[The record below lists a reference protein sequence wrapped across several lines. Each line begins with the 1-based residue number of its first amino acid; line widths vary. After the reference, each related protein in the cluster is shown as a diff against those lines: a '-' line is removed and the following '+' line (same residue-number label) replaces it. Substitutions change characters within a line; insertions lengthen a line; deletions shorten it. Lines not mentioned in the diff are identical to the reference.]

1 MSGLHYEGNHLIR
14 PPSEARS
21 LLLQV
26 TVGCSHNKCIFCP
39 TYKGVKFKIKP
50 DEIILKDIE
59 YASNYYFNV
68 KRVFLMDGDALII
81 PQRKLVWIL
90 EQINKK
96 LPLVERIGI
105 YANAKAIK
113 RKSIEEL
120 KELKDLKLG
129 IIYYGI
135 ESGNDE
141 VLKFIKKGTTSKDLI
156 EQGKKV
162 IEAGIKLSCTVL
174 LGIAPRGLSYNH
186 AIDTGK
192 VLSEIDPDFVGALT
206 VMIVPGTELYEMVER
221 GEFKPYNQHELLKEL
236 RNMLANT
243 NMTHGLFTSN
253 HASNYLPLKVKMPEE
268 KEAAIKMIDLAL
280 KGEIPL
286 REEWMRAL

>member
-1 MSGLHYEGNHLIR
+1 MNGMHYEGNHIIR

-21 LLLQV
+21 ILLQV

-59 YASNYYFNV
+59 YAANYYFNV
-68 KRVFLMDGDALII
+68 RRLFLMDGDALII
-81 PQRKLVWIL
+81 PQKKLVWIL
-90 EQINKK
+90 ETINKK

-113 RKSIEEL
+113 RKSLEEL
-120 KELKDLKLG
+120 KELRDLKLG

-141 VLKFIKKGTTSKDLI
+141 VLKFVKKGTSSSELI

-174 LGIAPRGLSYNH
+174 LGIAPRGLSFSH
-186 AIDTGK
+186 AVDTGN
-192 VLSEIDPDFVGALT
+192 VLTKIDPDYASALT
-206 VMIVPGTELYEMVER
+206 VMIVPGTELYNMVKE
-221 GEFKPYNQHELLKEL
+221 GKFKPYNQKELLEEL
-236 RNMLANT
+236 KVMLENT

-253 HASNYLPLKVKMPEE
+253 HASNYLPLKVKLPED
-268 KEAAIKMIDLAL
+268 KKKALNMIELAL
-280 KGEIPL
+280 KGEVPL